1 MHIGKISNSSKTDK
15 KLCNMYLTHFVD
27 WGKRVFVFIQVAIV
41 CLYLP
46 AGVFVCVFDQF
57 CFSCVC
63 QCIAIVPWC
72 HFQQGSWPLIMVHS
86 TSQQSHSRHC
96 HLSHHSYHY
105 HQKSFIVTI
114 IKFTTKSEFAL
125 GQDSLQHQS
134 EYLYSHSAK
143 MRSKNDWIP

>member
-1 MHIGKISNSSKTDK
+1 MLPLLAHSHPIPYSMWAVHYHTGILRVSHMHIGKISNCSVTDK
-15 KLCNMYLTHFVD
+15 TLCNMYLTHFVD

-96 HLSHHSYHY
+96 HLSHHSHHY
-105 HQKSFIVTI
+105 HQRSFIVNITI
-114 IKFTTKSEFAL
+114 IKFTTKS
-125 GQDSLQHQS
+125 
-134 EYLYSHSAK
+134 
-143 MRSKNDWIP
+143 